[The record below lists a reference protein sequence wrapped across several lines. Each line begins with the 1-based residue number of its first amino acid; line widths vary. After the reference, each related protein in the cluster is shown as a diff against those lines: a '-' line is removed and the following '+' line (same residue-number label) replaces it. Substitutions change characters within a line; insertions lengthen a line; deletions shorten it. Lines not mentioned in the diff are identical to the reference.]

1 MNAKPLNFLK
11 RNLNSP
17 GADPCACPPDE
28 PPVLDSPFTGSVRVP
43 VLPANR
49 AYLRELRNAELAAWE
64 AKGGNADLLQTADL
78 PEDSS
83 E

>member
-1 MNAKPLNFLK
+1 MNAKPSNVVK

-17 GADPCACPPDE
+17 AAAPCECPPDE
-28 PPVLDSPFTGSVRVP
+28 LPVLDSPFTGSVRVP

-64 AKGGNADLLQTADL
+64 ANGANADSLPTAEFPDDF
-78 PEDSS
+78 P
-83 E
+83 